1 MNLFETCLQFH
12 KKNITWPI
20 VNIIFVLV
28 YYPLEMIIFGFLF
41 GKIFSKIGDINKNLN
56 SILLFIGI
64 IIIAYLILET
74 IGYVK
79 ERYDAHY
86 FPKMNHDI
94 RLLMIDVIYKK
105 ISTNYES
112 INNGEFIGRL
122 LKIPNFLSF
131 FFEQFNRTAMP
142 MALSI
147 IGVCLFFLVMNWK
160 LGVLAIILFSLNIL
174 IFFKISQK
182 NIKKAQV
189 KEKDENN
196 LIDEIDDSLHN
207 SFSTITT
214 GRIKQETNRINQKHS
229 NFDILHN
236 DQMKYTANIRYIS
249 GIINLT
255 IFSILVT
262 FIIYLYK
269 KNSISNSLT
278 ISFIIIL
285 IFLLKQIRFN
295 IPRACEIFVFWGT
308 IKENNKYLGSLIN
321 DVVKDGYIDN
331 HKIIGKIE
339 FKNVSFNYPK
349 STQKSLRNVSF
360 TVNPGENIAI
370 IGKNASG
377 KTTIIKLLLGFYKL
391 SEGEI
396 LIDGININNIK
407 KEYLRNRISIVHQNV
422 KLFNRTVLENIA
434 FGTKYSVAEIRQK
447 LEALKVMEVFERLP
461 NGLETM
467 TGKYG
472 DKLSGGQKQIIY
484 MLRCYFRENPII
496 LLDEPTAAVDQYHKN
511 FVMEMVRELTKN
523 ATCIIVS
530 HDPSIYNSGLF
541 PKKFVI
547 QGGHLKNPVTPSSYS
562 TIL

>member
-20 VNIIFVLV
+20 INLIFVLV

-41 GKIFSKIGDINKNLN
+41 GKIFSKIGDIKKNMN
-56 SILLFIGI
+56 SILCFLGIFFIS
-64 IIIAYLILET
+64 YFILET

-79 ERYDAHY
+79 ERYDAYY

-94 RLLMIDVIYKK
+94 RLKMINVIYKK
-105 ISTNYES
+105 ISINYES

-142 MALSI
+142 MAISI
-147 IGVCLFFLVMNWK
+147 IGVCLFFLFMNWK
-160 LGVLAIILFSLNIL
+160 LGVLAIILFFINIF

-182 NIKKAQV
+182 NIKKAII
-189 KEKDENN
+189 KENDENK

-214 GRIKQETNRINQKHS
+214 GRIKKETNRIEHKHS
-229 NFDILHN
+229 IFDNIHN

-255 IFSILVT
+255 IFCLLVLYI
-262 FIIYLYK
+262 FYLHK
-269 KNSISNSLT
+269 KNILQSSLA
-278 ISFIIIL
+278 ISFVIIL

-295 IPRACEIFVFWGT
+295 VPRACEIFVFWGT
-308 IKENNKYLGSLIN
+308 IKENNQYLASLI
-321 DVVKDGYIDN
+321 KDIILDGHIDN
-331 HKIIGKIE
+331 LDLIGKIE
-339 FKNVSFNYPK
+339 FRNVNFNYPK
-349 STQKSLRNVSF
+349 SSQKALDNVSF
-360 TVNPGENIAI
+360 KVNPRENIAI

-391 SEGEI
+391 TKGEI
-396 LIDGININNIK
+396 LIDDININNIK
-407 KEYLRNRISIVHQNV
+407 KEYLRNNISIVHQNV
-422 KLFNRTVLENIA
+422 KLFNRPVLENIA
-434 FGTKYSVAEIRQK
+434 FGTKYSLAEINEK
-447 LEALKVMEVFERLP
+447 LKKLKVMEVFDKLP
-461 NGLETM
+461 DGLNTM
-467 TGKYG
+467 AGKYG

-484 MLRCYFRENPII
+484 MLRCYFRENKII

-511 FVMEMVRELTKN
+511 FVLEMIKELTKN
-523 ATCIIVS
+523 STCIIVS
-530 HDPSIYNSGLF
+530 HDPSIYNSDLF

-547 QGGHLKNPVTPSSYS
+547 EYGVLKPFRR
-562 TIL
+562 

>member
-20 VNIIFVLV
+20 INIIFVLV

-41 GKIFSKIGDINKNLN
+41 GKIFSKIGDIKSNMN
-56 SILLFIGI
+56 SILFFLGLFIVT
-64 IIIAYLILET
+64 YLVLET
-74 IGYVK
+74 IGYIK

-122 LKIPNFLSF
+122 LKMPNFLSF
-131 FFEQFNRTAMP
+131 FFEQFNRTVMP

-147 IGVCLFFLVMNWK
+147 IGVCIFFLVMNWK
-160 LGVLAIILFSLNIL
+160 LGVLAIILFTINIL

-182 NIKKAQV
+182 NIKKAII
-189 KEKDENN
+189 KEGDENK

-214 GRIKQETNRINQKHS
+214 GSIKKETNRIDQKHS
-229 NFDILHN
+229 AFDNIHK
-236 DQMKYTANIRYIS
+236 DQMKNTANVRYIS
-249 GIINLT
+249 GIINLI
-255 IFSILVT
+255 IFCILVT
-262 FIIYLYK
+262 FIIYLHK
-269 KNSISNSLT
+269 QKLLSNSST
-278 ISFIIIL
+278 IAFIIIL
-285 IFLLKQIRFN
+285 IFLIKQVRFN

-308 IKENNKYLGSLIN
+308 IKENNKYLSSLID

-339 FKNVSFNYPK
+339 FKNVTFNYPK
-349 STQKSLRNVSF
+349 STQKSLQNVSF

-396 LIDGININNIK
+396 LIDGVNIKNLK

-422 KLFNRTVLENIA
+422 KLFNRSVLENIA
-434 FGTKYSVAEIRQK
+434 FGTKYSAAEIREK
-447 LEALKVMEVFERLP
+447 LKHLKVMEVFERLP
-461 NGLETM
+461 NGLDTM
-467 TGKYG
+467 AGKYG

-511 FVMEMVRELTKN
+511 FVLEMVRELTKN

>member
-1 MNLFETCLQFH
+1 MT
-12 KKNITWPI
+12 KS
-20 VNIIFVLV
+20 
-28 YYPLEMIIFGFLF
+28 FL
-41 GKIFSKIGDINKNLN
+41 
-56 SILLFIGI
+56 
-64 IIIAYLILET
+64 T
-74 IGYVK
+74 
-79 ERYDAHY
+79 
-86 FPKMNHDI
+86 
-94 RLLMIDVIYKK
+94 
-105 ISTNYES
+105 
-112 INNGEFIGRL
+112 
-122 LKIPNFLSF
+122 
-131 FFEQFNRTAMP
+131 EQFNRTAMP
-142 MALSI
+142 MAMSI

-160 LGVLAIILFSLNIL
+160 LGIFAIILFSINIL

-182 NIKKAQV
+182 NIKNAIS
-189 KEKDENN
+189 KETDENK

-214 GRIKQETNRINQKHS
+214 GSIKKETNRIDQKHS
-229 NFDILHN
+229 VFDNIHK
-236 DQMKYTANIRYIS
+236 DQMKNTADVRYIS

-255 IFSILVT
+255 IFCILVI

-269 KNSISNSLT
+269 KNYLSNSLT

-295 IPRACEIFVFWGT
+295 VPRACEIFVFWGT
-308 IKENNKYLGSLIN
+308 IKENNKYLASLIN
-321 DVVKDGYIDN
+321 DIVADGHIDN
-331 HKIIGKIE
+331 HNIIGKIE
-339 FKNVSFNYPK
+339 FKNVTFNYPK
-349 STQKSLRNVSF
+349 STQNSLQNVSF

-377 KTTIIKLLLGFYKL
+377 KTTIIKLLLGFYRL
-391 SEGEI
+391 SDGEI
-396 LIDGININNIK
+396 LIDGVNINKLK
-407 KEYLRNRISIVHQNV
+407 KEYLRNRVSIVHQNV

-434 FGTKYSVAEIRQK
+434 FGTKYSVAEIREK
-447 LEALKVMEVFERLP
+447 LKALKVMEVFDRLP

-467 TGKYG
+467 AGKYG

-496 LLDEPTAAVDQYHKN
+496 LLDEPTASVDQYHKN
-511 FVMEMVRELTKN
+511 FVLEMVRELTKN

-547 QGGHLKNPVTPSSYS
+547 QDGHLKNPTTPSSYS

>member
-1 MNLFETCLQFH
+1 
-12 KKNITWPI
+12 
-20 VNIIFVLV
+20 
-28 YYPLEMIIFGFLF
+28 MIIFGFLF
-41 GKIFSKIGDINKNLN
+41 GKIFSKIGDIKSNLN
-56 SILLFIGI
+56 SILFFVGI
-64 IIIAYLILET
+64 IFAAYLVLET
-74 IGYVK
+74 IGYIK
-79 ERYDAHY
+79 ERYDSHY

-122 LKIPNFLSF
+122 LKMPNFLSF
-131 FFEQFNRTAMP
+131 FFEQFNRTVMP

-147 IGVCLFFLVMNWK
+147 IGVCIFFLVMNWK
-160 LGVLAIILFSLNIL
+160 LGVLAIILFTINIL

-182 NIKKAQV
+182 NIKKAII
-189 KEKDENN
+189 KEGDENK

-214 GRIKQETNRINQKHS
+214 GSIKKETNRIDQKHS
-229 NFDILHN
+229 AFDNIHK
-236 DQMKYTANIRYIS
+236 DQMKNTANVRYIS
-249 GIINLT
+249 GIINLI
-255 IFSILVT
+255 IFCILVT
-262 FIIYLYK
+262 FIIYLHK
-269 KNSISNSLT
+269 QKLLSNSST
-278 ISFIIIL
+278 IAFIIIL
-285 IFLLKQIRFN
+285 IFLIKQVRFN

-308 IKENNKYLGSLIN
+308 IKENNKYLGSLID

-339 FKNVSFNYPK
+339 FKNVTFNYPK
-349 STQKSLRNVSF
+349 STQKSLQNVSF

-391 SEGEI
+391 SDGEI
-396 LIDGININNIK
+396 LIDGVNINKIK

-422 KLFNRTVLENIA
+422 KLFNRSVLENIA
-434 FGTKYSVAEIRQK
+434 FGTKYSVAEIKEK
-447 LEALKVMEVFERLP
+447 LKHLKVIEVFEKLP
-461 NGLETM
+461 NGLDTM
-467 TGKYG
+467 AGKYG

-511 FVMEMVRELTKN
+511 FVLEMVRELTKN

-530 HDPSIYNSGLF
+530 HDPSIYNSWLF

-547 QGGHLKNPVTPSSYS
+547 QDGYLKNPTTPSSYS

>member
-20 VNIIFVLV
+20 INIIFVLV

-74 IGYVK
+74 IGYIK

-147 IGVCLFFLVMNWK
+147 IGVCIFFLVMNWK
-160 LGVLAIILFSLNIL
+160 LGALAIILFSLNIL

-182 NIKKAQV
+182 NIKKAII
-189 KEKDENN
+189 KEGNENK

-229 NFDILHN
+229 MFDVLHK
-236 DQMKYTANIRYIS
+236 DQIKNTADVRYIS

-255 IFSILVT
+255 IFSILVA

-295 IPRACEIFVFWGT
+295 VPRACEIFVFWGT
-308 IKENNKYLGSLIN
+308 IKENNKYLGSLID
-321 DVVKDGYIDN
+321 DVVKDGHIDN

-339 FKNVSFNYPK
+339 FKNVTFNYPK
-349 STQKSLRNVSF
+349 STQKSLQNVSF

-377 KTTIIKLLLGFYKL
+377 KTTIIKLLLGFYGL
-391 SEGEI
+391 SQGEI
-396 LIDGININNIK
+396 LIDGVNINKIK

-434 FGTKYSVAEIRQK
+434 FGTKYSVAEIK
-447 LEALKVMEVFERLP
+447 EKIKNLKVMEVFERLP
-461 NGLETM
+461 NGLDTM
-467 TGKYG
+467 AGKYG

-511 FVMEMVRELTKN
+511 FVLEMVQELTKN

-547 QGGHLKNPVTPSSYS
+547 QDGHLKNPVTTSSYS
-562 TIL
+562 TI

>member
-1 MNLFETCLQFH
+1 
-12 KKNITWPI
+12 
-20 VNIIFVLV
+20 
-28 YYPLEMIIFGFLF
+28 MIIFGFLF
-41 GKIFSKIGDINKNLN
+41 GKIFTQIGDIKSNMN
-56 SILLFIGI
+56 SILFLLGI
-64 IIIAYLILET
+64 IVIAYLILET

-79 ERYDAHY
+79 ERYDSHY

-94 RLLMIDVIYKK
+94 RLQMIDVIYKK

-142 MALSI
+142 MAISI
-147 IGVCLFFLVMNWK
+147 IGVCLFFIVMNWK
-160 LGVLAIILFSLNIL
+160 LGVFAIILFSVNIL

-182 NIKKAQV
+182 NVKKAIT
-189 KEKDENN
+189 KETDENK

-214 GRIKQETNRINQKHS
+214 GRIKQETNRIDKNHS
-229 NFDILHN
+229 IFDNTHK
-236 DQMKYTANIRYIS
+236 DQMKNTADVRYIS
-249 GIINLT
+249 GIINLI
-255 IFSILVT
+255 IFCILVS
-262 FIIYLYK
+262 FIIYLYRK
-269 KNSISNSLT
+269 KTISNSLT
-278 ISFIIIL
+278 ITFIIIL

-295 IPRACEIFVFWGT
+295 VPRACEIFVFWGT

-321 DVVKDGYIDN
+321 DIILDGHIDN
-331 HKIIGKIE
+331 HNIIGKIE
-339 FKNVSFNYPK
+339 FKNVSFNYPN
-349 STQKSLRNVSF
+349 SSQKSLRNVSF

-377 KTTIIKLLLGFYKL
+377 KTTIIKLLLGFYGL
-391 SEGEI
+391 SQGEI
-396 LIDGININNIK
+396 LIDGVNINKIK

-434 FGTKYSVAEIRQK
+434 FGTKYSVAEIRRK
-447 LEALKVMEVFERLP
+447 LEALKVMEVFKRLP

-467 TGKYG
+467 AGKYG

-511 FVMEMVRELTKN
+511 FVLEMVSELTKN

-547 QGGHLKNPVTPSSYS
+547 QDGYLKKP
-562 TIL
+562 TIV